1 MTKKQKKMMG
11 RIAAAGVLFIALQ
24 FAPLEGVWKLGAS
37 LGIYLIVAYDILI
50 KSAKGIL
57 AGQLLDE
64 NFLMAVASL
73 GAFALGVCD
82 GSGDFNEAIAV
93 ILFYQTGEL
102 FQSCA
107 VSKSRRSI
115 TALMDIRP
123 DYAHV
128 ERDGQLD
135 TVSPDEVSIGS
146 IIVVQPGEKVP
157 LDGIVEQSDSTLDT
171 SALTGESV
179 PRAVHPGEEVMSGC
193 INLRSP
199 LRIRTTR
206 EFGESTVTKILQLMQ
221 EATSRKSKSEQFI
234 TKFARIYT
242 PIVCGAALLLALL
255 PPVVLLTLGH
265 PAAWTTWL
273 YRALIFLVI
282 SCPCAL
288 VLSIPLSFFAGIGG
302 AGRAGILIK
311 GSHFMETLA
320 RARVAVFDKTGTL
333 TRGVFEVV
341 AAHHSPYSLQELL
354 QLAAAAESSS
364 PHPISASLRQ
374 ACAHPLPPTDIG
386 DMQELQG
393 LGVIAKVK
401 GLRVAV
407 GNEKLM
413 VQEGAEALPCHCVG
427 TIVHIAID
435 HRYAGHIL
443 ISDSLKATSARALA
457 ELKAMGIRKTV
468 MLTGDNQRTAEA
480 VARELA
486 LDEVHCDLLP
496 AHKVAEVEQ
505 LMRSNVGH
513 LFFVGDGVND
523 APVLA
528 RADVGIAMGGL
539 GSDAAIEAADV
550 VIMDDD
556 PARIPLAI
564 HIARK
569 CMRIVRQNIVFA
581 LSTKFSCLALGAL
594 GLANMWFAIFAD
606 VGVLVLCVLNAIRAL
621 RVPAS

>member
-11 RIAAAGVLFIALQ
+11 RIIVASALFIALQ
-24 FAPLEGVWKLGAS
+24 FVPLEGAWKLFAS
-37 LGIYLIVAYDILI
+37 AGIYLIVAYDILL
-50 KSAKGIL
+50 KSVKGVL

-64 NFLMAVASL
+64 NFLMTVASL
-73 GAFALGVCD
+73 GAFALGICD
-82 GSGDFNEAIAV
+82 GSGDHNEAIAV
-93 ILFYQTGEL
+93 ILFYQIGEL

-115 TALMDIRP
+115 AALMDIRP

-128 ERDGQLD
+128 ERGGQLS
-135 TVSPDEVSIGS
+135 TVSPDEVPIGS

-157 LDGIVEQSDSTLDT
+157 LDGIIQEGDSLLDT

-179 PRAVHPGEEVMSGC
+179 PRSAHPGENAMSGC

-221 EATSRKSKSEQFI
+221 EAASRKSKSEQFI

-255 PPVVLLTLGH
+255 PPAVLVIMG
-265 PAAWTTWL
+265 ASAEWTTWL
-273 YRALIFLVI
+273 YRSLIFLVI

-302 AGRAGILIK
+302 AGRVGILIK

-320 RARVAVFDKTGTL
+320 QAQVAVFDKTGTL

-354 QLAAAAESSS
+354 QLAAAVESASS
-364 PHPISASLRQ
+364 HPISVSLRQ
-374 ACAHPLPPTDIG
+374 ACAQSLPPADIS

-393 LGVIAKVK
+393 LGVISTVK

-413 VQEGAEALPCHCVG
+413 AGEGVKAMPCHCVG
-427 TIVHIAID
+427 TIVHIAIN

-443 ISDSLKATSARALA
+443 ISDSLKPTSVRALA
-457 ELKAMGIRKTV
+457 ELKSIGIRKTV
-468 MLTGDNQRTAEA
+468 MLTGDNSRTAEA
-480 VARELA
+480 VSRELE
-486 LDEVHCDLLP
+486 LDEVHCELLP
-496 AHKVAEVEQ
+496 AHKVEEVER
-505 LMRSNVGH
+505 LMRTNMGH

-564 HIARK
+564 RCARR
-569 CMRIVRQNIVFA
+569 CIRIVRQNIVFA
-581 LSTKFSCLALGAL
+581 IGAKLVCLVLGAL
-594 GLANMWFAIFAD
+594 GMANMWFAIFAD
-606 VGVLVLCVLNAIRAL
+606 VGVLILCVLNSIRAM
-621 RVPAS
+621 SSK